1 MNKVEIKIGNT
12 QKTVTIVS
20 RNSRKSISENDSEMD
35 KRAAYAVKAA
45 IKKAK
50 VCKKPVAKY
59 DVVQKKRISNM
70 QMEQKNIFNKK
81 NNP

>member
-45 IKKAK
+45 IKKVK
-50 VCKKPVAKY
+50 VCKKHVAKY
-59 DVVQKKRISNM
+59 DVVQKKAYIEYANRT
-70 QMEQKNIFNKK
+70 KK
-81 NNP
+81 YL

>member
-35 KRAAYAVKAA
+35 KRTAYAVKAA

-59 DVVQKKRISNM
+59 DVVQKKAYIEYANRT
-70 QMEQKNIFNKK
+70 KK
-81 NNP
+81 YL

>member
-1 MNKVEIKIGNT
+1 
-12 QKTVTIVS
+12 
-20 RNSRKSISENDSEMD
+20 MD

-59 DVVQKKRISNM
+59 DAVQKKRISNM